1 MFAPLFGTVHH
12 LLRQGA
18 IGFRHF
24 PLGVMGKDTL
34 TLGTGFRCPHRPG
47 DSLVKNFNFTTI
59 RLPDQGVNL
68 LSKAGP
74 AVGHGHQDA
83 LNPQLWIDLPSY
95 LTDGLY
101 KFFEIFSP
109 LIVVIFS
116 PLCLFVQFRLGDCII
131 ACLFKKNILLFNV
144 QIHPNK
150 KYYIRLHQSKTKN
163 KG

>member
-1 MFAPLFGTVHH
+1 MFAPFFGTLQH
-12 LLRQGA
+12 LLRQCPV
-18 IGFRHF
+18 GFRHLSF
-24 PLGVMGKDTL
+24 GVMGKDAFAL
-34 TLGTGFRCPHRPG
+34 STGFRCPHRPG
-47 DSLVKNFNFTTI
+47 YSLFKNLDFAAI
-59 RLPDQGVNL
+59 SLPNQCVDL
-68 LSKAGP
+68 LSKAGS